1 MFRRLLKSCSNL
13 AVKTPYKGFCSVP
26 NTGAPQ
32 NPTLILNKHF
42 KAVKQLQ
49 YDSFRMKPSKSRV
62 AKIEGKRLRD
72 LGFLR
77 PFGEFAK
84 AIDIYA
90 IEGTPVLEGANTPS
104 ASWVGIN
111 FPLKDDPFIKNTFK
125 KFYTD
130 GIRVGK
136 LMEIF
141 DLIGGA
147 SAYRYLGLDILS
159 RDATIVTLCVD
170 NFHLF
175 EEVISTDRDIFIS
188 SYVSYAGTSSLE
200 VQVDVTYTDDPH
212 TILSSASYVFVARD
226 ALDYSKAKKVPKLVF
241 EGEDD
246 PEGCLLR
253 YEYGK
258 INQRERKQTAERSTF
273 KVAPSLEESQH
284 LHNLFRSTLN
294 PNTASQ
300 YIPIPQTSV
309 EKTLLMHLQDKNIHN
324 KVFGGFLMKEAADL
338 AWTTSYLHGGGSY
351 PDFVHIDDIYFLSP
365 VEIGSVIIF
374 KSWITYVEDNLLHV
388 MITVDT
394 LKNRLEKYRTC
405 EFHMTLSHPHNLP
418 QVQPVSYFDGMTYI
432 EGQRRVRDVKHF

>member
-1 MFRRLLKSCSNL
+1 MFRKLLKSAASL
-13 AVKTPYKGFCSVP
+13 HSKTLYKSFCTANP
-26 NTGAPQ
+26 TN

-42 KAVKQLQ
+42 KSVKQLQ
-49 YDSFRMKPSKSRV
+49 YDSFRMKPPQSRI

-84 AIDIYA
+84 SIDIYS
-90 IEGTPVLEGANTPS
+90 IEEVPKIEGANTPS
-104 ASWVGIN
+104 ASWIGIN
-111 FPLKDDPFIKNTFK
+111 FPIKEDPFIKNIFK

-147 SAYRYLGLDILS
+147 SAYRYLNLDILS

-188 SYVSYAGTSSLE
+188 SYVSYAGSSSLE

-212 TILSSASYVFVARD
+212 VIIASASYLFVARD
-226 ALDYSKAKKVPKLVF
+226 AIDYSKPKKVPKLVF

-246 PEGCLLR
+246 PDGCILR

-258 INQRERKQTAERSTF
+258 LNQKARKESAARSTF
-273 KVAPSLEESQH
+273 KVAPSSEESEH
-284 LHNLFRSTLN
+284 LHSLFKHTLD
-294 PNTASQ
+294 PKFACD
-300 YIPIPQTSV
+300 YVPIPNTSV

-351 PDFVHIDDIYFLSP
+351 PDFVHIDDILFLNP
-365 VEIGSVIIF
+365 VEIGSVSIF
-374 KSWITYVEDNLLHV
+374 KSWITYVEDNLSHV

-394 LKNRLEKYRTC
+394 LKNRLEKHRTC
-405 EFHMTLSHPHNLP
+405 EFHMTLSHPNP
-418 QVQPVSYFDGMTYI
+418 IPKVMPISYFDGMTYI
-432 EGQRRVRDVKHF
+432 EGQRRVHDVKRF